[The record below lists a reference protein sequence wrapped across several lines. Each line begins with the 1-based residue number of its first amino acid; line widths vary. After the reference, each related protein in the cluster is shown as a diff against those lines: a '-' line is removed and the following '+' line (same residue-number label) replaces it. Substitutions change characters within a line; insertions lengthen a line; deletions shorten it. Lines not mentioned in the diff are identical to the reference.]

1 MINLSN
7 YEILKLIYNGD
18 KTTVYQAKSS
28 EDGKLVVI
36 KILNI
41 DYPSLKDI
49 AKLSYEYDLLKNLD
63 IGGVIKAYSLE
74 KYNNSFALILENFDS
89 ISIDS
94 LIKEQQIELLDFL
107 KIAIEITQ
115 AIGEVH
121 QHHII
126 HKDIKPANIL
136 VNRQTHQIKIIDF
149 SISSLLPKEKP
160 KFSNPDSLEGT
171 LAYIS
176 PEQTGRM
183 NRSLDYRTDLYSL
196 GVTFYEMLTGTL
208 PFDVT
213 DPMELIHC
221 HIARQPIP
229 VDQLKPEIPQVI
241 SAIVMKL
248 LSKTAEERYQSAFG
262 LQFDLENCLNQL
274 ENITQIYSF
283 PIGQHDQSSQLQ
295 IPEKLYGREVE
306 IATLLTAF
314 EQVNQGQKELILVAG
329 YSGIGKS
336 ALVNEI
342 HKPIIQKKGYFITG
356 KFEQFKRNIP
366 YASLIQALQELIR
379 QLLTENETQLAAW
392 KEKLLKALAPNAQ
405 IIIDVIPE
413 VELIIGK
420 QPAVPQLAPNEAQN
434 RFNLFFQKFI
444 SILAKKENPL
454 VLFLDD
460 LQWAD
465 IASLKLIQ
473 LLSTDI
479 EIQNL
484 LIIGAYR
491 DNEVD
496 STHPLTLTLQEIG
509 KTDVIIRTINCQ
521 PLKITDIYQL
531 IIDTLKC
538 ELEKVKPLAELIF
551 NKTGGNPFFLT
562 QVIKFIYQENLLLFD
577 FSTGNWQWKIE
588 QIQEIGITDNVVELM
603 LGKIQKLQYFTQNTL
618 KLAACIGNR
627 FNLDILSVINEKSQ
641 KDTAEELWEALE
653 VSLILPL
660 DHIYKLPQFLEQV
673 NDFIIDYKFL
683 HDRVQ
688 QAAYALIPDGKKKEV
703 HLKIGQLLLSNL
715 DQIAREEKIFDIV
728 NHLNIGAELI
738 YSQVERYN
746 LAQLNLIAGSKAKDS
761 TAYESAVKFFKMG
774 LEMLADDSWHTHYQ
788 LTLNLY
794 VETIEAEYL
803 NTNFEQA
810 EKLFEIV
817 IQNSKNILD
826 TFKVYEKKI
835 QSYVSQNRMREALD
849 IDLQTLEM
857 LGVTLSEKP
866 PTELSIEELA
876 NLPEMTD
883 PSKLAAMR
891 MLITAIPPAYF
902 TKPTLHPLI
911 VFTMIEL
918 CLKYGNS
925 SLAVHAYVSYGLILI
940 IIPKPLRDIEL
951 GYQFGLLSL
960 KLLDQ
965 FDTREIKPKFY
976 AVFNMFIKH
985 WKEHINTSIKP
996 LEEGF
1001 KLALEI
1007 GDFEYA
1013 SYNALLSFA
1022 HHFFAGENL
1031 ESLERIQDN
1040 YIIISQKIKQHYF
1053 TFALKIFRQTVYDF
1067 IRKEINESYL
1077 EGEIFN
1083 TSMIPNLTENN
1094 TANFYVYFGKTILCY
1109 FFKNYKK
1116 AISNA
1121 DLAKQYEVGINGTV
1135 YVVQYNFYYSLALLA
1150 LYLERSSELGLE
1162 HEDEL
1167 KEVLEKVAANQEQ
1180 LQEWASHA
1188 PVNNQHKYD
1197 LVEAEKARVLG
1208 QTLVAM
1214 EYYDQAIRGANN
1226 NGYIQE
1232 EALAYERAAEFYLAL
1247 GRNEFASLYM
1257 KKAHYGYTRWG
1268 AIAKVKDLESRYREL
1283 ISQSST
1289 KNKAH
1294 TTETTITVTATSSKT
1309 NNLDFTTVIK
1319 ASQALSEEILLDELL
1334 ESLMQIVIE
1343 NAGAETGYMILEK
1356 EGNLFI
1362 EAKKGVDKNEFKS
1375 HQIVGDDDN
1384 QYLPISLIRYVERT
1398 REDIVISNATSEG
1411 IFTTDPYIIK
1421 NKIKSVLCMPI
1432 VHQGKLIGI
1441 LYLENT
1447 LIVGAFTPNR
1457 FLVLKILSSQAAI
1470 SLENARLYANLEEK
1484 VIERTQELNENNRR
1498 LQETLSELK
1507 FTQAQLIQT
1516 EKMSSLGQMVA
1527 GVAHEINNPISFISG
1542 NLTYVDEY
1550 VHDLLAL
1557 IKLYEEVYPHAVP
1570 KINDY
1575 MEKIQL
1581 DFLKEDIPKTLSSM
1595 KNGTQRISEIVLTLR
1610 NFSRLDESDMKLV
1623 NIHEGIDSTLVIL
1636 KSRLQANGKS
1646 SAIEIIK
1653 NYADLPKIE
1662 CYAGQLN
1669 QVFMNILVNAI
1680 DALDNFNQEQRAAG
1694 NYHQKTIIIS
1704 TKIVIPNWVSIS
1716 IKDNGKGMSATVK
1729 QKIFDPFFTTKP
1741 VGEGTGL
1748 GLSISYQIIVDK
1760 HHGKIEC
1767 ISAPGEG
1774 AEFVIEIPLLQQKQ
1788 SVNAINQVI

>member
-18 KTTVYQAKSS
+18 KTTVYQAKRN

-36 KILNI
+36 KLLNI
-41 DYPSLKDI
+41 DYPSLQDI
-49 AKLSYEYDLLKNLD
+49 AKLKYEYDLLKDLD
-63 IGGVIKAYSLE
+63 IEGVIKAYSLE
-74 KYNNSFALILENFDS
+74 KYNNSFALILEDFDG

-94 LIKEQQIELLDFL
+94 LIRGQQVELLDFL
-107 KIAIEITQ
+107 EIAIKITQ

-126 HKDIKPANIL
+126 HKDIKPSNIL

-160 KFSNPDSLEGT
+160 KFSNPDLLEGT

-183 NRSLDYRTDLYSL
+183 NRSVDYRTDLYSL
-196 GVTFYEMLTGTL
+196 GVTFYEMLSGTL

-213 DPMELIHC
+213 DSMELIHC

-248 LSKTAEERYQSAFG
+248 LNKTAEERYQSAFG
-262 LQFDLENCLNQL
+262 LQYDLENCLNQL
-274 ENITQIYSF
+274 ENIARISSF
-283 PIGQHDQSSQLQ
+283 LIGQHDQSSQLQ

-379 QLLTENETQLAAW
+379 QLLSESDVQLATW
-392 KEKLLKALAPNAQ
+392 KEKLLQALAPNAQ

-413 VELIIGK
+413 LELIIGE
-420 QPAVPQLAPNEAQN
+420 QPALPQLAAHESQN

-444 SILAKKENPL
+444 GILAKKEHPL

-465 IASLKLIQ
+465 LASLKLIQ

-496 STHPLTLTLQEIG
+496 STHSLTLTLQEIE

-531 IIDTLKC
+531 IIDTFKC
-538 ELEKVKPLAELIF
+538 ELERAKPLAELIF

-562 QVIKFIYQENLLLFD
+562 QVLKFIYQENILLFD
-577 FSTGNWQWKIE
+577 FTTGSWQWKIE
-588 QIQEIGITDNVVELM
+588 QIQEIGITDNVVALM
-603 LGKIQKLQYFTQNTL
+603 LDKIQKLRECTQNTL

-660 DHIYKLPQFLEQV
+660 DHSYKLPQFLEQID
-673 NDFIIDYKFL
+673 DFIIDYKFL

-688 QAAYALIPDGKKKEV
+688 QAAYGLIPDEQKKEV
-703 HLKIGQLLLSNL
+703 HLKIGQLLLNNL
-715 DQIAREEKIFDIV
+715 DQKLREEKIFEIV

-738 YSQVERYN
+738 DFQVERYN

-761 TAYESAVKFFKMG
+761 TAYESAIKFFKMG
-774 LEMLADDSWHTHYQ
+774 LEMLLNDSWQTHYQ

-794 VETIEAEYL
+794 VETIEVEYL

-810 EKLFEIV
+810 EKLFDIF

-826 TFKVYEKKI
+826 TVKVYEKKI

-849 IDLQTLEM
+849 MDLQVLKM
-857 LGVTLSEKP
+857 LGVNLSEKP
-866 PTELSIEELA
+866 PAELRIEELA

-902 TKPTLHPLI
+902 TEPTLHPLI

-951 GYQFGLLSL
+951 GYQFGQLSL
-960 KLLDQ
+960 QLLDR

-985 WKEHINTSIKP
+985 WKEHISASIKP

-1031 ESLERIQDN
+1031 KLLEKNQDQ

-1067 IRKEINESYL
+1067 LREEGNDSYL

-1083 TSMIPNLTENN
+1083 SSMISNLTENN
-1094 TANFYVYFGKTILCY
+1094 TANFYVYFGKIILSY
-1109 FFKNYKK
+1109 FFKNYSM
-1116 AISNA
+1116 AIANVH
-1121 DLAKQYEVGINGTV
+1121 LAKQYEVGINGTI
-1135 YVVQYNFYYSLALLA
+1135 YVVQYNFYYSLSLLA
-1150 LYLERSSELGLE
+1150 FCLERSTESNLE
-1162 HEDEL
+1162 YENEL
-1167 KEVLEKVAANQEQ
+1167 KEVLEKVVANQEQ
-1180 LQEWASHA
+1180 LQEWAFHA
-1188 PVNNQHKYD
+1188 PVNFQHKYD

-1309 NNLDFTTVIK
+1309 NNLDFITVIK

-1362 EAKKGVDKNEFKS
+1362 EAKKGVDKKEFKS
-1375 HQIVGDDDN
+1375 HQIIDDN
-1384 QYLPISLIRYVERT
+1384 EYLPISLIRYVERT
-1398 REDIVISNATSEG
+1398 REDIVISNATSDG

-1421 NKIKSVLCMPI
+1421 NQVKSILCMPI

-1457 FLVLKILSSQAAI
+1457 LLVLKILSSQAAI

-1507 FTQAQLIQT
+1507 FTQTQLIQT

-1542 NLTYVDEY
+1542 NLTYIEEY
-1550 VHDLLAL
+1550 VNNLLAL
-1557 IKLYEEVYPHAVP
+1557 VKLYEEVYPDAP
-1570 KINDY
+1570 SIINDY
-1575 MEKIQL
+1575 IAKIQL

-1595 KNGTQRISEIVLTLR
+1595 TNGTQRITEIVLTLR

-1623 NIHEGIDSTLVIL
+1623 NIHEGIDSTLMIL

-1653 NYADLPKIE
+1653 NYGDLPNVE
-1662 CYAGQLN
+1662 CFPGQLN
-1669 QVFMNILVNAI
+1669 QVFMNILVNGI
-1680 DALDNFNQEQRAAG
+1680 DALDDFNRQQIAAG
-1694 NYHQKTIIIS
+1694 NNHQKTIIIS
-1704 TKIVIPNWVSIS
+1704 TKIVTPNRVNIS
-1716 IKDNGKGMSATVK
+1716 IKDNGKGMSTTVK

-1760 HHGKIEC
+1760 HHGTIEC
-1767 ISAPGEG
+1767 ISELGEG
-1774 AEFVIEIPLLQQKQ
+1774 AEFVIEIPLQQKQ
-1788 SVNAINQVI
+1788 SINAINQVI